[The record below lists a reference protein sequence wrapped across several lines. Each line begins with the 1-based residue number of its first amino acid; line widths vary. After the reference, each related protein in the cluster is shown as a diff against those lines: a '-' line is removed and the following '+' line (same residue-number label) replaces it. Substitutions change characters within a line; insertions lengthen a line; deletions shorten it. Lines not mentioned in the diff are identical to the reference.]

1 MLPKEVIQF
10 SIWSSFFL
18 TFVLLTSSSPGAA
31 DQVPTTTESKQTT
44 KCQIFIPKIKI
55 NVESQGNVFQK
66 NGKSKFDLELN
77 D

>member
-1 MLPKEVIQF
+1 MSF
-10 SIWSSFFL
+10 SS
-18 TFVLLTSSSPGAA
+18 GAA
-31 DQVPTTTESKQTT
+31 DQAPTTGESKQTT

-66 NGKSKFDLELN
+66 NGKTKFDLELN